1 MRGGIFKAVAS
12 HVIPGNIRSLL
23 GETFMLFRSFFAT
36 LLLMIS
42 AYAWS
47 SPALSPAELVT
58 TTSARV
64 MSELEARRQE
74 FNANPAALQA
84 FALKEISALI
94 DKERATQMALGA
106 AVRTATPAELS
117 AFGEALTKNL
127 ANRYGQALL
136 EFDGRQKVKVVSVS
150 DLPKGRGV
158 KVSTLST
165 RRNGTEVPVDYM
177 MRDVAGAWKV
187 FDVQIEGFSYAMT
200 LRGLFAEDL
209 RTQSVG
215 QVAAALEA
223 KTAAALPAG
232 KKSR

>member
-1 MRGGIFKAVAS
+1 
-12 HVIPGNIRSLL
+12 
-23 GETFMLFRSFFAT
+23 MLFRSLFAAAA
-36 LLLMIS
+36 LLLVSM
-42 AYAWS
+42 AALATPAQ
-47 SPALSPAELVT
+47 SPSDLVT
-58 TTSARV
+58 ATSARV

-74 FNANPAALQA
+74 FSTNPAALQA

-94 DKERATQMALGA
+94 DKERATQMALGVA
-106 AVRTATPAELS
+106 ARTATPAELS
-117 AFGEALTKNL
+117 AFGDALTKNL
-127 ANRYGQALL
+127 ASRYGQALL

-177 MRDVAGAWKV
+177 MREVAGAWKV

-223 KTAAALPAG
+223 KTAAALPAS
-232 KKSR
+232 KASR